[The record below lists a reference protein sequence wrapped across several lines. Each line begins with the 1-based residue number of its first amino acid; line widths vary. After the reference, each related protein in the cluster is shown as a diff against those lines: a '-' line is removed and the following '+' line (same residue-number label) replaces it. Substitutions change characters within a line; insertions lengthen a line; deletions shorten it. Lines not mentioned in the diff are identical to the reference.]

1 MRPVFVVLPL
11 ALLAACAT
19 PREQCISDVSR
30 DFRVLN
36 SLVAQTQANLARGY
50 AVVEEQEVRTVRRSC
65 RGRNSDGD
73 TFRFRCD
80 RTQTFTTTR
89 PVAIDLAAEQSKL
102 DGLLA
107 RQSQAKALSDQRI
120 AQCINVHPE

>member
-50 AVVEEQEVRTVRRSC
+50 AVVEEQWRHIPFPVRQNTDVHHNPTC
-65 RGRNSDGD
+65 RH
-73 TFRFRCD
+73 
-80 RTQTFTTTR
+80 R
-89 PVAIDLAAEQSKL
+89 PC
-102 DGLLA
+102 
-107 RQSQAKALSDQRI
+107 R
-120 AQCINVHPE
+120 